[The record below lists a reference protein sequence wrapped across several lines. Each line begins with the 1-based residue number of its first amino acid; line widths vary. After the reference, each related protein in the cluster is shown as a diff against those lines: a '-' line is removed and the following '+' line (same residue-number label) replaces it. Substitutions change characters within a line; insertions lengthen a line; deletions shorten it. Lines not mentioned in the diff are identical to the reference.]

1 MNNLKNAVGLL
12 NAQAPEG
19 EFLAYI
25 NPDEAKMLKDAGG
38 SGLLTPQGIPSYRTA
53 YAGQQ
58 YSGGSKSSGGRT
70 DSQSQ
75 YGGGSSYDSSQNTS
89 DRGTGFTYGA
99 NSPTVPD
106 NNTGGGGNDNRE
118 QYGAVTQYTTT
129 KQAMGTVDAEDEYLA
144 PDIDH
149 YKATQKAIKESISGL
164 GDNYQADYNDWSK
177 EDQQA
182 YQDEMNKLKGT
193 EGVNYSFYAG
203 NEGTVNL
210 SFKENWNDTYATNP
224 NLNPALRFLVAAGR
238 TIQQNATTDYGTGR
252 YGGAGTDGSS
262 MYAVDGGGWL
272 GRIFN
277 ADGSVNEN
285 ISESEAESI
294 YNEVQNQLPFI
305 IGGTQPKD
313 SMVNQYF
320 ANTSNNLGISNN
332 FMASYDQAKKDLA
345 KTLNMTTNAS
355 QFGYNANM
363 SASNI
368 YYNYLKEQG
377 LL

>member
-38 SGLLTPQGIPSYRTA
+38 SGLLTPQGIPSYRIA
-53 YAGQQ
+53 YAGEQ
-58 YSGGSKSSGGRT
+58 YSGGSSSDKGEVSSDSGFSGSGG
-70 DSQSQ
+70 
-75 YGGGSSYDSSQNTS
+75 N
-89 DRGTGFTYGA
+89 
-99 NSPTVPD
+99 NNNNNNNN
-106 NNTGGGGNDNRE
+106 NNTGGGGGNDNKE
-118 QYGAVTQYTTT
+118 QYSAVTQYTTT
-129 KQAMGTVDAEDEYLA
+129 PQAMGTVDAEDEYLA

-149 YKATQKAIKESISGL
+149 FKATQKAIKSTISDLDDRGL
-164 GDNYQADYNDWSK
+164 NLSDYDDLTKEQQEIYQT
-177 EDQQA
+177 
-182 YQDEMNKLKGT
+182 EMNKLKGT
-193 EGVNYSFYAG
+193 ENVNYSFYAG
-203 NEGTVNL
+203 NEGTINL
-210 SFKENWNDTYATNP
+210 SFNENFKDTLATNP
-224 NLNPALRFLVAAGR
+224 GLPPTLRFLVAAGR

-277 ADGSVNEN
+277 ADGSINEN
-285 ISESEAESI
+285 VSESEAESI

-332 FMASYDQAKKDLA
+332 FMTSYDKAKADLA

>member
-25 NPDEAKMLKDAGG
+25 NPNEAKMLKDAGG
-38 SGLLTPQGIPSYRTA
+38 SGLLTPQGIPSYRSAAAQSNRTGGA
-53 YAGQQ
+53 SRTGSSSSSSSGN
-58 YSGGSKSSGGRT
+58 SGGGG
-70 DSQSQ
+70 
-75 YGGGSSYDSSQNTS
+75 N
-89 DRGTGFTYGA
+89 
-99 NSPTVPD
+99 NNNNNNNN
-106 NNTGGGGNDNRE
+106 NNTGGGGGNDNRE

-149 YKATQKAIKESISGL
+149 FKATQKAIKESVKGL

-193 EGVNYSFYAG
+193 ENVNYSFYAG
-203 NEGTVNL
+203 NEGTTNL
-210 SFKENWNDTYATNP
+210 SFRENWSDTYATNP
-224 NLNPALRFLVAAGR
+224 NLTPILRFLVAAGR

-272 GRIFN
+272 GRVFN
-277 ADGSVNEN
+277 ADGSINEN
-285 ISESEAESI
+285 VSESEAESI

>member
-1 MNNLKNAVGLL
+1 
-12 NAQAPEG
+12 
-19 EFLAYI
+19 
-25 NPDEAKMLKDAGG
+25 MLE
-38 SGLLTPQGIPSYRTA
+38 
-53 YAGQQ
+53 
-58 YSGGSKSSGGRT
+58 
-70 DSQSQ
+70 QS
-75 YGGGSSYDSSQNTS
+75 
-89 DRGTGFTYGA
+89 R
-99 NSPTVPD
+99 P
-106 NNTGGGGNDNRE
+106 
-118 QYGAVTQYTTT
+118 
-129 KQAMGTVDAEDEYLA
+129 
-144 PDIDH
+144 
-149 YKATQKAIKESISGL
+149 
-164 GDNYQADYNDWSK
+164 K

-203 NEGTVNL
+203 NEGTTNL
-210 SFKENWNDTYATNP
+210 SFRENWSDTYATNP
-224 NLNPALRFLVAAGR
+224 NLTPILRFLVAAGR

-262 MYAVDGGGWL
+262 MYAVDGGGWI

-277 ADGSVNEN
+277 SDGSVNEN
-285 ISESEAESI
+285 ISESEAETI

-320 ANTSNNLGISNN
+320 ANTSNNLGISQN
-332 FMASYDQAKKDLA
+332 FMTSYDQAKADLA
-345 KTLNMTTNAS
+345 KTLNMTSNAS

>member
-1 MNNLKNAVGLL
+1 MNDLKKFAGLL
-12 NAQAPEG
+12 NDEAPENH
-19 EFLAYI
+19 FLAYI
-25 NPDEAKMLKDAGG
+25 TPSERDMLVDAGG
-38 SGLLTPQGIPSYRTA
+38 VKTPTPSGIFAYPPSDYYGETHSNKAQRTTTNTPSSNNNNNNNNNNDDPIPSQPPVTFNNNQPNPNIEFE
-53 YAGQQ
+53 GV
-58 YSGGSKSSGGRT
+58 SSDLSPYETGMV
-70 DSQSQ
+70 
-75 YGGGSSYDSSQNTS
+75 YD
-89 DRGTGFTYGA
+89 
-99 NSPTVPD
+99 
-106 NNTGGGGNDNRE
+106 
-118 QYGAVTQYTTT
+118 
-129 KQAMGTVDAEDEYLA
+129 EDEYLA

-149 YKATQKAIKESISGL
+149 YKATQKAIKSTISDLDDRGL
-164 GDNYQADYNDWSK
+164 NLSDYDDLTKEQQEIYQT
-177 EDQQA
+177 
-182 YQDEMNKLKGT
+182 EMNKLKGT

-203 NEGTVNL
+203 NEGTINL
-210 SFKENWNDTYATNP
+210 SFNENFKDTLATNP
-224 NLNPALRFLVAAGR
+224 NLPPTLRFLVAAGR

-272 GRIFN
+272 GRVFN

-285 ISESEAESI
+285 VSENEAETI

-320 ANTSNNLGISNN
+320 ANNSNNLGISQN
-332 FMASYDQAKKDLA
+332 FMTSYDQAKADLA
-345 KTLNMTTNAS
+345 KTLNMTTNAN

>member
-1 MNNLKNAVGLL
+1 MNDLKKFAGLL
-12 NAQAPEG
+12 NDEAPENH
-19 EFLAYI
+19 FLAYI
-25 NPDEAKMLKDAGG
+25 TPSERDMLVDAGG
-38 SGLLTPQGIPSYRTA
+38 VKTPTPSGIFAYPPSDYYGGTHSNKAQRTTTNTPSNNNNNNNNNNDPIPSQPPVTFNNN
-53 YAGQQ
+53 QQ
-58 YSGGSKSSGGRT
+58 NPNIEFEGVSS
-70 DSQSQ
+70 DLSP
-75 YGGGSSYDSSQNTS
+75 YE
-89 DRGTGFTYGA
+89 TG
-99 NSPTVPD
+99 
-106 NNTGGGGNDNRE
+106 
-118 QYGAVTQYTTT
+118 
-129 KQAMGTVDAEDEYLA
+129 MVDAEDEYLA

-149 YKATQKAIKESISGL
+149 FKATQKAIKESISGL

-193 EGVNYSFYAG
+193 ENVNYSFYAG
-203 NEGTVNL
+203 NEGTINL
-210 SFKENWNDTYATNP
+210 SFNENFKDTLATNP
-224 NLNPALRFLVAAGR
+224 GLPPTLRFLVAAGR

-272 GRIFN
+272 GRVFN
-277 ADGSVNEN
+277 ADGSINEN

-294 YNEVQNQLPFI
+294 YNEVQNQLPFM

-332 FMASYDQAKKDLA
+332 FMASYDKAKADLA

>member
-25 NPDEAKMLKDAGG
+25 NPGEAKMLKDAGG
-38 SGLLTPQGIPSYRTA
+38 AGLLTPQGIPSYRGVGG
-53 YAGQQ
+53 YQSGQSAPTSSSDKGEVSSDSGF
-58 YSGGSKSSGGRT
+58 SGGSG
-70 DSQSQ
+70 
-75 YGGGSSYDSSQNTS
+75 N
-89 DRGTGFTYGA
+89 
-99 NSPTVPD
+99 NNNNNNNN
-106 NNTGGGGNDNRE
+106 NNTGGGGGNDNRE

-129 KQAMGTVDAEDEYLA
+129 PQAMGTVDAEDEYLA

-149 YKATQKAIKESISGL
+149 FKATQKAIKESNRDLKDMGL
-164 GDNYQADYNDWSK
+164 DQSDYNSWSK
-177 EDQQA
+177 EDQET
-182 YQDEMNKLKGT
+182 YQKEMNKLKGT
-193 EGVNYSFYAG
+193 EDVNYSFYAG
-203 NEGTVNL
+203 NEGTLNL
-210 SFKENWNDTYATNP
+210 SFNENWKDTYATNP
-224 NLNPALRFLVAAGR
+224 GLPPTLRFLVAAGN
-238 TIQQNATTDYGTGR
+238 TIKQNATTDYGTGR

-272 GRIFN
+272 GRVFN
-277 ADGSVNEN
+277 ADGSINEN
-285 ISESEAESI
+285 VSESEAESI

-320 ANTSNNLGISNN
+320 ANNSNNLGISQN
-332 FMASYDQAKKDLA
+332 FMNSYDQAKADLA
-345 KTLNMTTNAS
+345 KTLNMTSNAS

>member
-1 MNNLKNAVGLL
+1 
-12 NAQAPEG
+12 
-19 EFLAYI
+19 
-25 NPDEAKMLKDAGG
+25 
-38 SGLLTPQGIPSYRTA
+38 
-53 YAGQQ
+53 
-58 YSGGSKSSGGRT
+58 
-70 DSQSQ
+70 
-75 YGGGSSYDSSQNTS
+75 
-89 DRGTGFTYGA
+89 
-99 NSPTVPD
+99 
-106 NNTGGGGNDNRE
+106 
-118 QYGAVTQYTTT
+118 
-129 KQAMGTVDAEDEYLA
+129 
-144 PDIDH
+144 
-149 YKATQKAIKESISGL
+149 
-164 GDNYQADYNDWSK
+164 
-177 EDQQA
+177 
-182 YQDEMNKLKGT
+182 MNKLKGT

-203 NEGTVNL
+203 NEGTTNL
-210 SFKENWNDTYATNP
+210 SFRENWNDTYATNP
-224 NLNPALRFLVAAGR
+224 GLTPVLRFLVAAGR

-277 ADGSVNEN
+277 ADGSINEN
-285 ISESEAESI
+285 VSESEAESI

-332 FMASYDQAKKDLA
+332 FMASYDKAKADLA

>member
-1 MNNLKNAVGLL
+1 
-12 NAQAPEG
+12 
-19 EFLAYI
+19 
-25 NPDEAKMLKDAGG
+25 
-38 SGLLTPQGIPSYRTA
+38 
-53 YAGQQ
+53 
-58 YSGGSKSSGGRT
+58 
-70 DSQSQ
+70 
-75 YGGGSSYDSSQNTS
+75 
-89 DRGTGFTYGA
+89 
-99 NSPTVPD
+99 
-106 NNTGGGGNDNRE
+106 
-118 QYGAVTQYTTT
+118 
-129 KQAMGTVDAEDEYLA
+129 MGTVDAEDEYLA

-149 YKATQKAIKESISGL
+149 FKATQKAIKESISGL

-177 EDQQA
+177 EDQET

-193 EGVNYSFYAG
+193 ENVNYSFYAG

-320 ANTSNNLGISNN
+320 ANTSNNLGISQD
-332 FMASYDQAKKDLA
+332 FMTSYDQAKADLA
-345 KTLNMTTNAS
+345 KTLNMTSNAS

>member
-25 NPDEAKMLKDAGG
+25 NPNEAKMLKDAGG
-38 SGLLTPQGIPSYRTA
+38 SGLLTPQGIPSYRGVGG
-53 YAGQQ
+53 YQSGQSAPASSSDKGEVSSDSGF
-58 YSGGSKSSGGRT
+58 SGGGG
-70 DSQSQ
+70 
-75 YGGGSSYDSSQNTS
+75 N
-89 DRGTGFTYGA
+89 
-99 NSPTVPD
+99 NNNNNNNN
-106 NNTGGGGNDNRE
+106 NNTGGGGGNDNRE

-149 YKATQKAIKESISGL
+149 FKATQKAIKKSNKAL
-164 GDNYQADYNDWSK
+164 GDLDQSDYNSWSK
-177 EDQQA
+177 EDQET
-182 YQDEMNKLKGT
+182 YQKEMNNLKGT

-203 NEGTVNL
+203 NEGTTNL
-210 SFKENWNDTYATNP
+210 SFRENWSDTYATNP
-224 NLNPALRFLVAAGR
+224 GLTPVLRFLVAAGR

-272 GRIFN
+272 GRVFN
-277 ADGSVNEN
+277 ADGSINEN
-285 ISESEAESI
+285 VSESEAESI
-294 YNEVQNQLPFI
+294 YNEVQNQLPFL

-320 ANTSNNLGISNN
+320 ANNSNNLGISQN
-332 FMASYDQAKKDLA
+332 FMTSYDQAKADLA
-345 KTLNMTTNAS
+345 KTLNMTTNAN

-377 LL
+377 LI

>member
-38 SGLLTPQGIPSYRTA
+38 AGLLTPQGIPSYRIA
-53 YAGQQ
+53 YAGEQ
-58 YSGGSKSSGGRT
+58 YSGGSSSDKGEVSSDSGFSGG
-70 DSQSQ
+70 
-75 YGGGSSYDSSQNTS
+75 GGN
-89 DRGTGFTYGA
+89 
-99 NSPTVPD
+99 NNNNNNNN
-106 NNTGGGGNDNRE
+106 NNTGGGGGDDNRQ
-118 QYGAVTQYTTT
+118 QYSANTQYTTT

-149 YKATQKAIKESISGL
+149 YKATQKAIKSTISDLDDRGL
-164 GDNYQADYNDWSK
+164 NLSDYDDLTKEQQEIYQL
-177 EDQQA
+177 
-182 YQDEMNKLKGT
+182 EMNKLKGT
-193 EGVNYSFYAG
+193 EGVNYSYYAG
-203 NEGTVNL
+203 NEGTINL
-210 SFKENWNDTYATNP
+210 SFNENFKDTLATNP
-224 NLNPALRFLVAAGR
+224 GLPVTLRFLVAAGR
-238 TIQQNATTDYGTGR
+238 TIQQNATTDYGTGK

-285 ISESEAESI
+285 ISESEAEAI
-294 YNEVQNQLPFI
+294 YNEVQNQLPFM

-332 FMASYDQAKKDLA
+332 FMASYDQAKADLA
-345 KTLNMTTNAS
+345 KTLNMTSNAS

>member
-1 MNNLKNAVGLL
+1 MNDLKKFAGLL
-12 NAQAPEG
+12 NDEAPENH
-19 EFLAYI
+19 FLAYI
-25 NPDEAKMLKDAGG
+25 TPSERDMLVDAGG
-38 SGLLTPQGIPSYRTA
+38 VKTPTPSGIFAYPPSDYYGGTHSNKAQRTTTNTPSNNNNNNNNNNDPIPSQPPVTFNNN
-53 YAGQQ
+53 QQ
-58 YSGGSKSSGGRT
+58 NPNIEFEGVSS
-70 DSQSQ
+70 DLSP
-75 YGGGSSYDSSQNTS
+75 YE
-89 DRGTGFTYGA
+89 TG
-99 NSPTVPD
+99 
-106 NNTGGGGNDNRE
+106 
-118 QYGAVTQYTTT
+118 
-129 KQAMGTVDAEDEYLA
+129 MVDAEDEYLA

-149 YKATQKAIKESISGL
+149 FKATQKAIKESISGL

-177 EDQQA
+177 EDQEA
-182 YQDEMNKLKGT
+182 YQREMNKLKGT
-193 EGVNYSFYAG
+193 ENVNYSFYAG
-203 NEGTVNL
+203 NEGTTNL
-210 SFKENWNDTYATNP
+210 SFRENWNDTYATNP
-224 NLNPALRFLVAAGR
+224 GLTPVFRFLVAAGR

-332 FMASYDQAKKDLA
+332 FMASYDQAKADLA

>member
-1 MNNLKNAVGLL
+1 MNDLKKFAGLL
-12 NAQAPEG
+12 NDEAPENH
-19 EFLAYI
+19 FLAYI
-25 NPDEAKMLKDAGG
+25 TPSERDMLVDAGG
-38 SGLLTPQGIPSYRTA
+38 VKTPTPSGIFAYPPQDNYT
-53 YAGQQ
+53 
-58 YSGGSKSSGGRT
+58 
-70 DSQSQ
+70 
-75 YGGGSSYDSSQNTS
+75 SSYDSSQNTS
-89 DRGTGFTYGA
+89 GRTSSTSGA
-99 NSPTVPD
+99 GGGS
-106 NNTGGGGNDNRE
+106 GYSGGGNNNNNNNNNNNRE
-118 QYGAVTQYTTT
+118 QYSAVTQYTTT
-129 KQAMGTVDAEDEYLA
+129 PQAMGTVDAEDEYLA

-164 GDNYQADYNDWSK
+164 GDNCQADYNDWSK
-177 EDQQA
+177 EDQKA

-203 NEGTVNL
+203 NEGTLNL

-224 NLNPALRFLVAAGR
+224 GLPPTLRFLVAAGN
-238 TIQQNATTDYGTGR
+238 TIKQNATTDYGTGY
-252 YGGAGTDGSS
+252 YGGYTADGMGSGQP
-262 MYAVDGGGWL
+262 VDGGGWL

-277 ADGSVNEN
+277 SDGTVNEN
-285 ISESEAESI
+285 LSESEAQTI
-294 YNEVQNQLPFI
+294 YNEVQNQLPFM

-332 FMASYDQAKKDLA
+332 FMTSYDQAKADLA
-345 KTLNMTTNAS
+345 KTLNMTSNAS